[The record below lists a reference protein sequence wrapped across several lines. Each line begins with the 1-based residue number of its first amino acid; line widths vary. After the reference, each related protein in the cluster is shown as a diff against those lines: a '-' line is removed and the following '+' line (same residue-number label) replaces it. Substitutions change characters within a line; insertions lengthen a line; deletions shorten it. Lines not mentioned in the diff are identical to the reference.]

1 MATPVLGAIENV
13 SLIMTEL
20 DDINGMATEYVLGT
34 HNAAERAQ
42 VAARRMRE
50 PALEAAIVEWETLLA
65 PLNELVAGVAP
76 PTGLYEQII
85 KRLSG
90 LGSSS
95 VGGRLGADVIDVTRR
110 MKRWRAGALIASALA
125 ASLAMA
131 IGVDKFTPR
140 PPSKDLVAVLQKDAA
155 SPAFLVTVNVDTKL
169 MTVRPV
175 AAKHE
180 PGKSYELW
188 IIQDS
193 LGAPKSLGVIDESGP
208 MMRPTLASYKSD
220 VIESATLAVSLE
232 PEGGSK
238 TGAPTG
244 PVVFAGKM
252 IEASK

>member
-1 MATPVLGAIENV
+1 
-13 SLIMTEL
+13 MTEL
-20 DDINGMATEYVLGT
+20 DDINGMAAEYVLGT
-34 HNAAERAQ
+34 LDAAERTQ
-42 VAARRMRE
+42 IAARRLRE
-50 PALEAAIVEWETLLA
+50 PALDAAIVEWEKLLA
-65 PLNELVAGVAP
+65 PLNDLFAGVTP
-76 PTGLYEQII
+76 PAGLFEQII
-85 KRLSG
+85 QRLSATRAA
-90 LGSSS
+90 
-95 VGGRLGADVIDVTRR
+95 GRLGADVIDVTRR
-110 MKRWRAGALIASALA
+110 MKRWRAGALAASALA
-125 ASLAMA
+125 ASLAIA
-131 IGVDKFTPR
+131 ISVDKFAPR
-140 PPSKDLVAVLQKDAA
+140 PPSKNLVAVLQKDAA
-155 SPAFLVTVNVDTKL
+155 SPAFLVTVNVDDKS

-180 PGKSYELW
+180 AGKSYELW

-208 MMRPTLASYKSD
+208 MLRPTLASYKSD

>member
-1 MATPVLGAIENV
+1 
-13 SLIMTEL
+13 MTEL
-20 DDINGMATEYVLGT
+20 DDINGMAAEYVLGT
-34 HNAAERAQ
+34 LDAVERAQ
-42 VAARRMRE
+42 VAARRTRE
-50 PALEAAIVEWETLLA
+50 PALETAIVDWENLLA
-65 PLNELVAGVAP
+65 PLNELFAVVAP
-76 PTGLYEQII
+76 PAGLYAQII
-85 KRLSG
+85 QQLGGLSK
-90 LGSSS
+90 SA
-95 VGGRLGADVIDVTRR
+95 VAGRMGGADVIDLTRR
-110 MKRWRAGALIASALA
+110 MKRWRAGAMAATAVAAALA
-125 ASLAMA
+125 TA
-131 IGVDKFTPR
+131 ISIDKFTPR
-140 PPSKDLVAVLQKDAA
+140 PPSKNLVAVLQKDAA
-155 SPAFLVTVNVDTKL
+155 SPAFLVTVNVDRKQ

-180 PGKSYELW
+180 AGKSYELW

-208 MMRPTLASYKSD
+208 MLRPTLASYKSD